1 MGRRQLALG
10 HALMVSQIDPS
21 LPITGRPQTDSVR
34 RNFTHAR
41 DEISA
46 IQAGGPFQNI
56 ATTMLNIVPP
66 LDAVTSGYGMWS
78 DSEFFNIGETQTRN
92 PILMGA
98 TSAAG
103 NSVWVQGVVG
113 SEAAVPSFALITSR
127 FGDPYVGLWNDGSGL
142 QIGTTTEWGLPD
154 RAVIS
159 ITKDGASFLL
169 PVQLPADPVEDLEA
183 ATKQYVDAAIDALR
197 AELLPR

>member
-1 MGRRQLALG
+1 
-10 HALMVSQIDPS
+10 MVSQIDPS

-34 RNFTHAR
+34 RNFSHAR

-46 IQAGGPFQNI
+46 IQAGGPFRNV
-56 ATTMLNIVPP
+56 ATDMLSIVPP
-66 LDAVTSGYGMWS
+66 LDALTTGYGLWG
-78 DSEFFNIGETQTRN
+78 DVQFLHIGVTQGRN
-92 PILMGA
+92 PIVML
-98 TSAAG
+98 AANEDG
-103 NSVWVQGVVG
+103 NSIWVQGVLG
-113 SEAAVPSFALITSR
+113 CEAAIPSLAFITTR

-169 PVQLPADPVEDLEA
+169 PVQLPADPIADLEA